1 MKLKLPFGRAQADD
15 DDPFGSP
22 TDDEE
27 RPSFFGSLFKRG
39 GGDDDVFDDT
49 DDGGGHGGR
58 GLLIG
63 ALVVIGLIGAV
74 VGYRLVDAHLREQ
87 EEERAFLPPTAAE
100 LAAKAAQP
108 PSQPA
113 PAAQPTQTSTL
124 ASTPAPPPTTSA
136 SNLMTMAMP
145 PRPGPETALI
155 TPPGDVSASDRSTSR
170 RPWLT
175 GGGTAS
181 TAPAPAAPS
190 AAPVITP
197 PRLGTEPPAPP
208 PVPAAEPA
216 PTPPPA
222 SSVSPRT
229 VAGDPLA
236 PPPFEPNA
244 QKAPRFDTLP
254 APPKVEPLPPAP
266 IVELTAKTPRGL
278 LPVIGSEGQTSV
290 KLYGRP
296 FDEGGSAPRIALV
309 VTDLGLRREATE
321 AAIDRLPANFTLA
334 FSPYSPNLKHW
345 IDRAR
350 AAGHEV
356 AIGLPMEPAN
366 YPTQDPGPYALHT
379 SLSPEDNMARLET
392 VLGRGTGYVGV
403 VATHGSRFLAK
414 QTQILPILVALRQ
427 RGLLFLDNGAVPDGG
442 VMAGGALPGLAFA
455 VASTVVDERLFKDS
469 IDVRLTQLVATAK
482 NRRRAVGLASA
493 SPLTFERLVQWAAT
507 LESKDVQL
515 APLSA
520 VAVTFQQKK

>member
-27 RPSFFGSLFKRG
+27 RPSFFASLFKRG
-39 GGDDDVFDDT
+39 GGDGDVFDDT

-108 PSQPA
+108 PSRPA
-113 PAAQPTQTSTL
+113 PAAQPTP
-124 ASTPAPPPTTSA
+124 ASTPAHPPTTSA

-181 TAPAPAAPS
+181 TTPAPAAPS

-197 PRLGTEPPAPP
+197 PRLGTEPPPP
-208 PVPAAEPA
+208 PPPPPASAAEPA

-222 SSVSPRT
+222 SSVSSRT

-321 AAIDRLPANFTLA
+321 AAIDRLPANVTLA
-334 FSPYSPNLKHW
+334 FSPYSSNLKHW

-392 VLGRGTGYVGV
+392 VLGRATGYVGV